1 MKKRTVKIAA
11 LTSLSTFGMVG
22 AFAAT
27 IAWFMTAIKI
37 NQINGTGYTDAAYF
51 AYGTGTAEDPFG
63 ISEVRHLNNLA
74 WLQYNGNFDNG
85 HFYFELAN
93 DINVDGDEY
102 VIPPIGTESHPF
114 IGVFDGQGYT
124 INNIKVTND
133 SSEYSKKPHNITYTQ
148 SDAEVVG
155 FFGVVGELEDEP
167 YASAVNSLH
176 DVTLENLTVES
187 KTANTLIGLAA
198 GYINADMSGVK
209 VGTSTIKTQGQAAK
223 TAYTAN
229 LSDYGLVGY
238 TTKTGS
244 SGTFE
249 QRLSQYYNSKSDGD
263 DPGWGGSIAI
273 KDLYTRLDTMRTSY
287 SYSDSNGDTGLAYT
301 DTHAPDGSVSRAKT
315 KSIGEALYLYNEDN
329 TRNGVTYNSQI
340 GALQTNY
347 GTSGTGGIYYLSG
360 GHYLTDKYGTYNSHT
375 GYKICDREGH
385 YFSVG
390 EFTSNTDANAGT
402 FTTTDEAHATV
413 WNVPTN
419 NSGYISTTYRY
430 NNGNQ
435 VTYYL
440 YVYNNTTLRLSATTG
455 SRTSFT
461 RTVSDGYIRYS
472 AGNYYLA
479 YTAGDWTMT
488 PIPTAPN
495 PTTYNSYF
503 ADSYQIFYGSNYMS
517 RSSNSATG
525 VATGLTSTN
534 TYGWKFMTTGNNGTD
549 VSLENAIGRSVYI
562 YTKNGNT
569 NYYCYDNST
578 QPWGVL
584 LTNRKNS
591 ASTYTISRYGDGYR
605 IAISSYL
612 VVYDSQNNIFSSR
625 SASSIDNY
633 GELYPTVSIETT
645 QSLLANYQTAAA
657 NTYNINPTT
666 QTTVDGPDM
675 YIDDAQTT
683 TGMDYSEQD
692 VTYLPIT
699 TNGTN
704 DLTAKD
710 TNTGYIVGGST
721 YDSATS
727 DYDYANVRIA
737 SFYTISD
744 NLTNYNRTSKKFN
757 DDSVWTRDASGLHQ
771 IDDDNNNFVKY
782 LESKG
787 KVEQT
792 LSSGNNI
799 YGLHFMS
806 AAINKN
812 HLVNARYAMINGE
825 EYTNYEMPANA
836 IDFNLKEQGYINFF
850 AGAYGNKG
858 NSATTIDSFFS
869 LHMIKREGTSI
880 DDIYEIE
887 EVYSDGIP
895 YHSYI
900 YRFSNG
906 MYSVPYSIDKYNPK
920 KIYILN
926 TKTPLDDVEHG
937 GYVDGAYHQIDQ
949 STFNTNYSSFS
960 SVFNMAWLKNYSYAS
975 GQNGFHQGFYYEI
988 PTNPGEYA
996 LGTVANKTF
1005 GAYLMYLD
1013 IAANASNKDQ
1023 ITAYA
1028 ITTFQSGLKY
1038 PAGVDF
1044 NTTDVVGD
1052 NGGETLAIIILA
1064 GSSSD
1069 GDIDFTVSG
1078 TTIGYAGD
1086 FETQYAYSE
1095 KPASGTS
1102 PPAAATLPPS
1112 TGTRVIYTHILTTDY
1127 LEWDIQVTDLLDE
1140 NGDATSSS
1148 ITSVRCGGEP
1158 VTADDIPESFVINSI
1173 RPQVNSYIATFT
1185 RLSGENEFSMIPTYG
1200 GDDYKTV
1207 NISIDMNN
1215 TTLEVSNI
1223 ASGYSIS
1230 LNGTPVSNNS
1240 TYPSRQSILFV
1251 LVNKYKDNSH
1261 MKTIYLA
1268 GGCFWGVEHFFS
1280 LAKGIINTEVGY
1292 ANGTLDNP
1300 RYEDLKHGLDD
1311 ASETVKVDYDEN
1323 VISLEKI
1330 LELYLR
1336 VVDPYSVNKQGED
1349 EGVQYRTGIYY
1360 QNDIDKDIIKKYFAS
1375 VLTNDYKIEVVKLNK
1390 FFPAEEYH
1398 QDYLNKNPQGYCHID
1413 MAKLKPEER
1422 K

>member
-11 LTSLSTFGMVG
+11 LTSLSTFGLVG
-22 AFAAT
+22 TFIAT
-27 IAWFMTAIKI
+27 FAWFMTAIKI

-93 DINVDGDEY
+93 DINMDGEEY

-273 KDLYTRLDTMRTSY
+273 KDLYTRLDTMRSSY
-287 SYSDSNGDTGLAYT
+287 ARSMTNNTVPLAYT
-301 DTHAPDGSVSRAKT
+301 DTYDPNGQLVSHTGT
-315 KSIGEALYLYNEDN
+315 KNISLSSNNGITHTLYVYNEDT
-329 TRNGVTYNSQI
+329 TRNGVTYNNQV
-340 GALQTNY
+340 GAMQGTY
-347 GTSGTGGIYYLSG
+347 GSNGIYYLSG
-360 GHYLTDKYGTYNSHT
+360 GHYLTKQYRDYTSHS
-375 GYKICDREGH
+375 GYKIGDGNGN
-385 YFSVG
+385 YLAVNSVTT
-390 EFTSNTDANAGT
+390 TSNSNNAGT
-402 FTTTDEAHATV
+402 VKNTDSNGASL
-413 WNVPTN
+413 WNVPAGD
-419 NSGYISTTYRY
+419 SGYISTTYSY
-430 NNGNQ
+430 NYGNPT
-435 VTYYL
+435 TYYL
-440 YVYNNTTLRLSATTG
+440 YVYNNTTVRLGIGNSYRTT
-455 SRTSFT
+455 FT
-461 RTVSDGYIRYS
+461 KSVDQNGNIRYS
-472 AGNYYLA
+472 YNGYYLNCVNG
-479 YTAGDWTMT
+479 TWTMT
-488 PIPTAPN
+488 GAPN
-495 PTTYNSYF
+495 TPSSLNPDDYLSGG
-503 ADSYQIFYGSNYMS
+503 YQIYYDNHFLGVSSTSSSGSY
-517 RSSNSATG
+517 T
-525 VATGLTSTN
+525 TIN
-534 TYGWKFMTTGNNGTD
+534 TVNTLGWKFVDADNTSNELSLAEAVGKNVYVYTRYNNATYYLMDNTSSPYTVKVTTNLNSACEYSFTQVTGGYKLTYTSYPLVYNDSNDTFANFNENDSSRHGTLSIKLTAD
-549 VSLENAIGRSVYI
+549 VLSEIQSLVNASYNIRPSSQTSLE
-562 YTKNGNT
+562 
-569 NYYCYDNST
+569 
-578 QPWGVL
+578 
-584 LTNRKNS
+584 
-591 ASTYTISRYGDGYR
+591 
-605 IAISSYL
+605 
-612 VVYDSQNNIFSSR
+612 
-625 SASSIDNY
+625 
-633 GELYPTVSIETT
+633 
-645 QSLLANYQTAAA
+645 
-657 NTYNINPTT
+657 
-666 QTTVDGPDM
+666 GPDQ
-675 YIDDAQTT
+675 YLNSSKTT
-683 TGMDYSEQD
+683 SGMDYTEQNN
-692 VTYLPIT
+692 TYLPIT
-699 TNGTN
+699 TNGAN
-704 DLTAKD
+704 DLTAKE
-710 TNTGYIVGGST
+710 TNTGYIIGGST
-721 YDSATS
+721 YTSATDS
-727 DYDYANVRIA
+727 YGYGNVRVA
-737 SFYTISD
+737 SFYTISS
-744 NLTNYNRTSKKFN
+744 NLTNYNRTNSAFN
-757 DDSVWTRDASGLHQ
+757 PDSVWTRDSTGLHQ
-771 IDDDNNNFVKY
+771 IDDDNNSFAKY

-792 LSSGNNI
+792 LSGGNNI

-812 HLVNARYAMINGE
+812 NLVTARYAMINGE
-825 EYTNYEMPANA
+825 TYSDYKMPANS

-850 AGAYGNKG
+850 AGTYGSQ
-858 NSATTIDSFFS
+858 NSSAATIDSFFS
-869 LHMIKREGTSI
+869 LHMIKRSGTEI
-880 DDIYEIE
+880 DNIYEIE
-887 EVYSDGIP
+887 EIYSDGIP

-906 MYSVPYSIDKYNPK
+906 MYSIPYSIDKYNPK

-937 GYVDGAYHQIDQ
+937 GYADGMYHQIDQ
-949 STFNTNYSSFS
+949 STFTTNYSSYS
-960 SVFNMAWLKNYSYAS
+960 SVFNMGWLKDYSYAS
-975 GQNGFHQGFYYEI
+975 GQTGYNQAFYYEI

-996 LGTVANKTF
+996 LGTVANKSF
-1005 GAYLMYLD
+1005 GAYLIYLD

-1064 GSSSD
+1064 GSSSS

-1078 TTIGYAGD
+1078 TSIGYAGD

-1127 LEWDIQVTDLLDE
+1127 LEWDIQVTDILDE

-1158 VTADDIPESFVINSI
+1158 VTADDIPESFIINSI

-1185 RLSGENEFSMIPTYG
+1185 RLSGENEFSMIPTYSG
-1200 GDDYKTV
+1200 EDYKTV
-1207 NISIDMNN
+1207 SLSFDMNG
-1215 TTLEVSNI
+1215 TTMEVSGI
-1223 ASGYSIS
+1223 ATGYTITV
-1230 LNGTPVSNNS
+1230 NGTPVSNNS
-1240 TYPSRQSILFV
+1240 TYPSR
-1251 LVNKYKDNSH
+1251 
-1261 MKTIYLA
+1261 
-1268 GGCFWGVEHFFS
+1268 
-1280 LAKGIINTEVGY
+1280 
-1292 ANGTLDNP
+1292 
-1300 RYEDLKHGLDD
+1300 
-1311 ASETVKVDYDEN
+1311 
-1323 VISLEKI
+1323 
-1330 LELYLR
+1330 
-1336 VVDPYSVNKQGED
+1336 
-1349 EGVQYRTGIYY
+1349 
-1360 QNDIDKDIIKKYFAS
+1360 
-1375 VLTNDYKIEVVKLNK
+1375 
-1390 FFPAEEYH
+1390 
-1398 QDYLNKNPQGYCHID
+1398 
-1413 MAKLKPEER
+1413 
-1422 K
+1422 